1 MRVDDLR
8 SLLLSKEAFSKEAV
22 SKPVVSIREYS
33 HQGALMLKALILF
46 VMCATAFATNAI
58 ERIVVNEAKVLV
70 DDQSSRTQKSAAKKA
85 LREVFLKMSGSSE
98 TLSNEGVRAALAS
111 PEALLRS
118 YRYSY
123 NGNETY
129 YVAEFDSSKIA
140 EILQRE
146 MLPLW
151 GDRRPETLIWL
162 AIQDDKE
169 NKVIIDEA
177 LKHPIS
183 EAINT
188 TARERGLPLSLP
200 LMDLTDSVNISTYDV
215 WGRFVEPVRN
225 ASERYQ
231 VDNIIAARVYKN
243 DATSVPDFP
252 REPEG
257 PASTENEETDVSS
270 DESNYSS
277 IDELVQS
284 QFDNGNVDSVEAVPN
299 DSGAYQAV
307 GNKSTYVDETT
318 SAVETDINGV
328 MIGQQPEQAAPLSVK
343 PFTMDEFKEYA
354 KRAEAGDF
362 GLDWVFISNDGVSY
376 GSIYDDTPE
385 ALGNALIDA
394 YTNYLSSQYAVIGA
408 NEADREILEI
418 SVANVGSLSSYASLK
433 RYLMSLSVIE
443 NAALVKQSGTV
454 ATFSVTL
461 IGTSDDLM
469 NSVGLETKL
478 NPVTDA
484 YGQPVQG
491 FNFYWNN

>member
-8 SLLLSKEAFSKEAV
+8 SLFFSKEALSKEASSKDAASTYV
-22 SKPVVSIREYS
+22 ASRHVVSIREYS
-33 HQGALMLKALILF
+33 HQGALMLKALMLF

-98 TLSNEGVRAALAS
+98 TLSNAGVRAALAS

-123 NGNETY
+123 NGDETY

-162 AIQDDKE
+162 AIQDEKE

-177 LKHPIS
+177 LNHPIS

-188 TARERGLPLSLP
+188 TAKERGLPLSLP
-200 LMDLTDSVNISTYDV
+200 LMDLTDSVNISTYDI

-252 REPEG
+252 REPEM
-257 PASTENEETDVSS
+257 PASTENEETDELS
-270 DESNYSS
+270 DEDDYSS

-299 DSGAYQAV
+299 GAI
-307 GNKSTYVDETT
+307 T
-318 SAVETDINGV
+318 
-328 MIGQQPEQAAPLSVK
+328 GQQTEQTAPPSVK
-343 PFTMDEFKEYA
+343 PFTMDEFEEYA

-362 GLDWVFISNDGVSY
+362 GLDWVFISNDSVSY
-376 GSIYDDTPE
+376 GSIYDDTPA
-385 ALGNALIDA
+385 ALGNALVDA
-394 YTNYLSSQYAVIGA
+394 YANYLSSQYAVIGV

-443 NAALVKQSGTV
+443 NAALIKQSGTV

-469 NSVGLETKL
+469 NSVGLEAKL